1 MKISEVQGLRANGN
15 AYPSGQSYLNNWDA
29 FSLSLLQEGE
39 GENING

>member
-1 MKISEVQGLRANGN
+1 MAMHTHRGW
-15 AYPSGQSYLNNWDA
+15 SYLNNWDA